1 MKSKWIT
8 ATIDDVCTVVT
19 DVAHNSP
26 KSVEEGHY
34 MASVK
39 DFTEFGFDFSNCKQ
53 IGKEDY
59 EKLRNQGC
67 VPEKNDILVGK
78 DGARYFEDIIIYK
91 QDERPALLSSIA
103 ILRADSRKIT
113 PEFLYYTLK
122 SPAVRKDVREN
133 YGSGSAIPRIVLKDF
148 KRMPF
153 SFPSIEEQRKITNLC
168 SAIDAK
174 IQVNNA
180 INENL
185 EQQAQSLF
193 IEMFDSKES
202 NFWKQGV
209 LSDIAEITMGQSP
222 SGNSYNENGQGTV
235 FFQGRAEFGFRFPT
249 IRLFT
254 SEPKRIAQ
262 KNDTL
267 MSVRAPVGDLNVAHE
282 ECCIGRGLAA
292 IHSKD
297 NHQSF
302 VHYTMF
308 SLQRELDVF
317 NGEGTVFGSI
327 NRNALNSMPIRVPP
341 IDLMDKFEN
350 IASPIDK
357 LIRTNFDEN
366 CHLQAIRDSIL
377 PKLMAGEID
386 LSNFKL

>member
-19 DVAHNSP
+19 DGAHNSP

-122 SPAVRKDVREN
+122 SPVVRKDVREN

-153 SFPSIEEQRKITNLC
+153 SFPSIGEQRKITNLC

-292 IHSKD
+292 IRSKD